1 MPAPSYRRYIRLFS
15 SAANT
20 RYYIAHLTLTVVE
33 NVPDINCDHLHRV
46 LQFISQRLKRAAS
59 DFQYSVDK
67 GRSY

>member
-1 MPAPSYRRYIRLFS
+1 MSSVMKLVNYIRY
-15 SAANT
+15 NIP